1 MTTNEYWWINKK
13 QMWGKEKF
21 QISYATSVELHSWK
35 LQDPNWNHNEIMALI
50 KAKKDKHIV
59 AFENRS
65 MRPIWDNNN
74 YKV

>member
-1 MTTNEYWWINKK
+1 
-13 QMWGKEKF
+13 MWGKEKF

-65 MRPIWDNNN
+65 MRPI
-74 YKV
+74 